1 MAADLVA
8 QYLTADSFW
17 FAGGSAQLNGGPDPS
32 AGAGVNAP
40 LGSLYQR
47 WNGQLWTKTGAADTA
62 WTQVPTS
69 TGITLDGAYDFGGA
83 GAGRSIAVDANL
95 PVLFNAVG
103 DYGVVHASGR
113 AAVQRPVTGVAATDF
128 PAAFVVGPGDVA
140 ASPAIYGS
148 AGREIVVAQNNL
160 SCQFVASTHDTI
172 GAEADVNT
180 VLFAQAPAAA
190 AQGVVGTASDH
201 PLQIITDNQGA
212 WVVDN
217 AAPKDL
223 IALSASSRVNTPV
236 LVLGEV
242 TAISGAFTNALRCIE
257 APDGQNTPV
266 APVNTGRLRY
276 NMALQQWEQ
285 SANAGAYTAFGS
297 GASGAGVTSNL
308 WSPPATPHADDV
320 EFESVSAPAGW
331 SFSAGP
337 SVTAIDPYDTGFA
350 AGDPRVEFHT
360 NRRRSWMMVQPP
372 GDGSPYYLHKAYTLP
387 TNLLFW
393 ARLAFNSRN
402 ASPANNDFS
411 MSIMICASS
420 AGAPDPTN
428 SVQMYINESDAG
440 IVQAEAQ
447 AIEGGVVQH
456 SDVTADIYGTNMGG
470 QPLEYVAI
478 HKVGTSYHYWVA
490 NAAGSWISLGT
501 RVYAGA
507 AVNRVAIRFLNAATG
522 APGAMIMGCD
532 FLRFVESAT
541 FLP

>member
-8 QYLTADSFW
+8 QYVTADSFW

-83 GAGRSIAVDANL
+83 GVGRSITVDANL
-95 PVLFNAVG
+95 PVLFNAAG
-103 DYGVVHASGR
+103 DYGVAHASGR
-113 AAVQRPVTGVAATDF
+113 VAVQRPVAGVAATDF
-128 PAAFVVGPGDVA
+128 PAALIVGPGDVT

-148 AGREIVVAQNNL
+148 AAREIVIAQNDL
-160 SCQFVASTHDTI
+160 SCQFVASTHDTV

-223 IALSASSRVNTPV
+223 IALGATGRVNAPV

-276 NMALQQWEQ
+276 NMALQRWEQ
-285 SANAGAYTAFGS
+285 SANAGAYAAFGS

-308 WSPPATPHADDV
+308 WAPPDTPNANDV
-320 EFESVSAPAGW
+320 EFEDTSPPVGW
-331 SFSAGP
+331 SFTAGP
-337 SVTAIDPYDTGFA
+337 SVTAINPYDTGFA
-350 AGDPRVEFHT
+350 AGDPRIEFHT
-360 NRRRSWMMVQPP
+360 TRRRSWMMLQPP
-372 GDGSPYYLHKAYTLP
+372 GDGAPYYMHKAYAPPANVLY
-387 TNLLFW
+387 W
-393 ARLAFNSRN
+393 ARLAFNSRYVV
-402 ASPANNDFS
+402 PANNDFS
-411 MSIMICASS
+411 MSIMLCASA

-440 IVQAEAQ
+440 LIQAEAQ

-456 SDVTADIYGTNMGG
+456 SEVTTDLFGTTNLG
-470 QPLEYVAI
+470 QTLEYVAI
-478 HKVGTSYHYWVA
+478 HKIGANYHYWVGT
-490 NAAGSWISLGT
+490 AAGSWISLGT
-501 RVYAGA
+501 RAYAGA
-507 AVNRVAIRFLNAATG
+507 AIDRVALRFLNATVT